1 MYNKLSDLDV
11 RGKRVF
17 VRVDFNVPLKETASG
32 EWEVADAV
40 RIEGALPTI
49 EALLERGARVI
60 LASHLGRP
68 KGKPSKKYSLEPV
81 GRYLASLLKKE
92 VLLPEDCVG
101 DGPRSLSQQMRPG
114 DVMLL
119 ENLRFHPGEEENAA
133 EFANQLLSLTD
144 VFVGD
149 AFGTL
154 HRAHASTDAL
164 PRLVRDRAP
173 GLLVEREL
181 EYLYPLRDAPKR
193 PFALIMGGSK
203 VSDKIG
209 VLEHFL
215 EKVDKVLI
223 GGAMAYAFLKAK
235 GYRIGNSLCDD
246 EQVKLASRLLKAA
259 DARGVEMLLPVDHW
273 TVTGFAAPASKE
285 LAPTEDVPENRMAI
299 DIGPKTVESFV
310 SALKQVE
317 TIFWNG
323 PLGAFEVPEYARG
336 TNAVAVHIA
345 DMSARK
351 MAGGG
356 DVAAA
361 LAQAGVADKFDFI
374 STGGGATLEFLE
386 GKDLPGLR
394 ALEVSP
400 VAD

>member
-1 MYNKLSDLDV
+1 MFRKLSDLDV

-17 VRVDFNVPLKETASG
+17 VRVDFNVPLKETAG
-32 EWEVADAV
+32 GDWEVADAA
-40 RIEGALPTI
+40 RIEGAMPTI
-49 EALLERGARVI
+49 HWLLEHGARVI

-81 GRYLASLLKKE
+81 GRHLAALLKKE

-133 EFANQLLSLTD
+133 EFAHQLLALTD

-164 PRLVRDRAP
+164 PRLVKDRAP
-173 GLLVEREL
+173 GLLVDREL
-181 EYLYPLRDAPKR
+181 EFLYPLRDHPKR
-193 PFALIMGGSK
+193 PFALLMGGSK

-215 EKVDKVLI
+215 SKVDKVLI

-235 GYRIGNSLCDD
+235 GYRIGRSLCADD
-246 EQVKLASRLLKAA
+246 QVKLAEKLLKAA
-259 DARGVEMLLPVDHW
+259 DARGVELLLPVDHW
-273 TVTGFAAPASKE
+273 TVTAFNAPASRE

-299 DIGPKTVESFV
+299 DIGPKTVELFV
-310 SALKQVE
+310 AALAKVE
-317 TIFWNG
+317 TLFWNG
-323 PLGAFEVPEYARG
+323 PLGAFEVPEYAVG
-336 TNAVAVHIA
+336 TTAVATRVA
-345 DMSARK
+345 TMSAKK

-361 LAQAGVADKFDFI
+361 IAGAGVAAKFDFI

-386 GKDLPGLR
+386 GKALPGLD
-394 ALEVSP
+394 ALAVSP
-400 VAD
+400 GAD

>member
-1 MYNKLSDLDV
+1 MFRKLSDLDV

-17 VRVDFNVPLKETASG
+17 VRVDFNVPLKETSSG
-32 EWEVADAV
+32 EWDVADAV
-40 RIEGALPTI
+40 RIEGAMPTI
-49 EALLERGARVI
+49 VALLEREARVI

-81 GRYLASLLKKE
+81 GRHLAGLLQRE

-114 DVMLL
+114 SVMLL
-119 ENLRFHPGEEENAA
+119 ENLRFHPGEEENTA
-133 EFANQLLSLTD
+133 EFANQLLALTD

-149 AFGTL
+149 AFGTM
-154 HRAHASTDAL
+154 HRAHASTDLL
-164 PRLVRDRAP
+164 PRLVKDRAP

-181 EYLYPLRDAPKR
+181 EFLYPLRDAPKR
-193 PFALIMGGSK
+193 PFALVMGGSK

-215 EKVDKVLI
+215 TKVDKVLI
-223 GGAMAYAFLKAK
+223 GGAMAYAFLRAK
-235 GYRIGNSLCDD
+235 GYRVGNSLCEDD
-246 EQVKLASRLLKAA
+246 QVKHAEKLIKSA
-259 DARGVEMLLPVDHW
+259 DARKVKLVLPVDHL
-273 TVTGFAAPASKE
+273 TVTGFAAPASLE
-285 LAPTEDVPENRMAI
+285 VAHTEDVPAGRMAV
-299 DIGPKTVESFV
+299 DIGPKTAQRFLSE
-310 SALKQVE
+310 LRNVE

-323 PLGAFEVPEYARG
+323 PLGAYETPEYAVG
-336 TNAVAVHIA
+336 TNTVARGVA
-345 DMSARK
+345 ELSAKK

-361 LAQAGVADKFDFI
+361 LANAGVAEKFDFI

-386 GKDLPGLR
+386 GKDLPGLT
-394 ALEVSP
+394 ALEVFAP
-400 VAD
+400 AD

>member
-1 MYNKLSDLDV
+1 MFHKLSDLNV

-17 VRVDFNVPLKETASG
+17 VRVDFNVPLKETATG
-32 EWEVADAV
+32 DWEVADAV
-40 RIEGALPTI
+40 RIQGAMPTI
-49 EALLERGARVI
+49 EALLAREARVI

-68 KGKPSKKYSLEPV
+68 KGKPTKKYSLEPV
-81 GRYLASLLKKE
+81 GRYLAGLLKKE

-119 ENLRFHPGEEENAA
+119 ENLRFHPGEEENTA
-133 EFANQLLSLTD
+133 EFANQLLALTD

-149 AFGTL
+149 AFGTM
-154 HRAHASTDAL
+154 HRAHASTDTL
-164 PRLVRDRAP
+164 PRLVKERAP

-181 EYLYPLRDAPKR
+181 EFLYPLRDDPKR
-193 PFALIMGGSK
+193 PFALVMGGSK

-215 EKVDKVLI
+215 TKVDKVLI

-235 GYRIGNSLCDD
+235 GYRVGNSLCAED
-246 EQVKLASRLLKAA
+246 QVKLADRLLKSAA
-259 DARGVEMLLPVDHW
+259 ARGVQMLLPVDHW
-273 TVTGFAAPASKE
+273 TVTGFGAPASRE

-299 DIGPKTVESFV
+299 DIGPKTVELFTA
-310 SALKQVE
+310 ALSKVE

-323 PLGAFEVPEYARG
+323 PLGAFEVPEYAAG
-336 TNAVAVHIA
+336 TNAVATRVA
-345 DMSARK
+345 AMTALK

-361 LAQAGVADKFDFI
+361 LAAAAVADRFDFI

-386 GKDLPGLR
+386 GKELPGLA